1 MQYSTSTKQEEHLFI
16 DKAFKKLGTSQR
28 NQAPHNYINGAK
40 KLQYSLPSLVEEPP
54 SYPYKKYPQ
63 TSREI
68 GVHFVPRDKYSRQN
82 NNNKNKVYNNMM
94 KKQLHPMV
102 NSNHKNNKNIG
113 SYEKPKNDWKP
124 NSIDFQNNYD
134 KQSNKDNYEYE
145 PVNSKL
151 LRPKSAFEEVGQ
163 PQPANFANGEYDDAN
178 NDVQPANVYYPPN
191 NPNQHFR
198 GDQGNYEDSTN
209 DPNSPPYIPQR
220 RLLHLD
226 LKGAPPKIDY
236 LIKILKMTSDL
247 GVTGVLLEYE
257 DMFPFKGTLSKVAA
271 TNHYNESEV
280 KALLDTCDQLNLDVI
295 PLVQTFG
302 HMEFILKLAE
312 FKHLRDA
319 EDMPES
325 ICSCDEKAM
334 PLLEEYIDQV
344 MAMHSNAQ
352 YLHIGCDEVFHMGE
366 CESCVIKGTNN
377 IESSQSNI
385 NIISKHY
392 FHFWCLEIIC
402 FHFRTNP
409 IRPIRAACAKSS
421 KLR

>member
-1 MQYSTSTKQEEHLFI
+1 MQYSTSSKQEEHLFVS
-16 DKAFKKLGTSQR
+16 KAIKKLGPSQR
-28 NQAPHNYINGAK
+28 NQAPHNYFNGAK

-54 SYPYKKYPQ
+54 SYPYKKTPQ

-68 GVHFVPRDKYSRQN
+68 GVHFVPRDKYSRQSN
-82 NNNKNKVYNNMM
+82 DKNRVYNNMM
-94 KKQLHPMV
+94 NKQLHPMV
-102 NSNHKNNKNIG
+102 NSNEGKNKNIG
-113 SYEKPKNDWKP
+113 IYQKHKNNWKP
-124 NSIDFQNNYD
+124 NSIDFQNN
-134 KQSNKDNYEYE
+134 NKDNYDVE
-145 PVNSKL
+145 PANSKL
-151 LRPKSAFEEVGQ
+151 LRPKSAFEEFGQ
-163 PQPANFANGEYDDAN
+163 PQPANFANGEYDDSN
-178 NDVQPANVYYPPN
+178 NNNLQPANVYYPAN
-191 NPNQHFR
+191 NLPQHLR
-198 GDQGNYEDSTN
+198 GDQGNYQDSTN
-209 DPNSPPYIPQR
+209 DPDAPPYIPQR

-257 DMFPFKGTLSKVAA
+257 DMFPFHGTLSKVSA
-271 TNHYNESEV
+271 TNHYNVSEI
-280 KALLDTCDQLNLDVI
+280 KALLDTCNQLDLDVI

-344 MAMHSNAQ
+344 MAMHSNVR

-366 CESCVIKGTNN
+366 CESCVIKG
-377 IESSQSNI
+377 
-385 NIISKHY
+385 ISGYK
-392 FHFWCLEIIC
+392 
-402 FHFRTNP
+402 HFRG
-409 IRPIRAACAKSS
+409 
-421 KLR
+421 LLY